1 MLFKSISA
9 NQAPLKLRTRNLVV
23 KSQPIVGF
31 AACCW
36 VALLSIGVLPESA
49 WANTVTLAS
58 VGGGLLLS
66 LSTWMRKSSAGWGI
80 ALFGLAAISYT
91 VLNTSF
97 DPASGTTRF
106 SSVILLLLGIG
117 ILRKYLVSQ
126 NISHVIEQ
134 VLGQPRLRESP
145 FPLFLLY
152 SSLTF
157 LLSLAVV
164 PLVGVLTRNTQ
175 LNHREHVRIAMRSVG
190 STMFI
195 APTTVG
201 AAAVALMF
209 PDLNWGQAAVV
220 GMPLATAMLVL
231 TCLRGAGVGGE
242 KQLPSSGP
250 ADLRWLYRLI
260 GLFISILI
268 SAKFVVGLT
277 TVTAVALAVS
287 LSGALSTIHAQ
298 GLRALIANAGDAV
311 NNSSAEILMFIACG
325 TLFVALNSPE
335 GSLFLQS
342 AVEGASGVLSI
353 TPVQALVIVSALP
366 LLSVCGV
373 HPMVLFT
380 AFFPIFHSVSTVGN
394 VIQYH
399 WWIAMFVIAQ
409 LISPV
414 SISAIAAA
422 SSIGLSPSK
431 VSLRLHAGFALL
443 LSICCV
449 GYLSF
454 VGYFL

>member
-1 MLFKSISA
+1 MLFKSIST
-9 NQAPLKLRTRNLVV
+9 NQVPLKLRTRNLVV
-23 KSQPIVGF
+23 KSQPVVGF
-31 AACCW
+31 AASCW
-36 VALLSIGVLPESA
+36 VTLLSIGILPESA
-49 WANTVTLAS
+49 WVNPVALAS

-80 ALFGLAAISYT
+80 VLFGLAAISHT
-91 VLNTSF
+91 VLNTPF

-117 ILRKYLVSQ
+117 ILRKYLVNQ
-126 NISHVIEQ
+126 NISHVIEH
-134 VLGQPRLRESP
+134 VLGQPRLKESP

-164 PLVGVLTRNTQ
+164 PIVGILTRNTQ
-175 LNHREHVRIAMRSVG
+175 LDHREHVRIAMRSVG

-209 PDLNWGQAAVV
+209 PDLNWSKAAVI

-231 TCLRGAGVGGE
+231 TCLRSAGGGGE

-250 ADLRWLYRLI
+250 VDLRWLYRLI
-260 GLFISILI
+260 GLFLSILMG
-268 SAKFVVGLT
+268 AKFAVGLT
-277 TVTAVALAVS
+277 TVTAVALGVS

-298 GLRALIANAGDAV
+298 GLRVLIANAGETF

-325 TLFVALNSPE
+325 TFFVALNSPE
-335 GSLFLQS
+335 GSLFLQG
-342 AVEGASGVLSI
+342 AVKDASGILSI
-353 TPVQALVIVSALP
+353 TLIQGLVIVSAFP
-366 LLSVCGV
+366 LLSICGV

-380 AFFPIFHSVSTVGN
+380 AFFPIFHSLSTVEN

-422 SSIGLSPSK
+422 SSIGLSPPK

-443 LSICCV
+443 LAICCV
-449 GYLSF
+449 VYLSWIA
-454 VGYFL
+454 YLL